1 MKKKEKFEK
10 RERLGGACVHDVF
23 KIKYINT
30 LQSTSWCFSDF
41 YFFLFFISLFFFFY
55 SNTSNTTFP
64 TFLIHYLSLSIIDLI
79 IEYKDVVVNL
89 TLVFYSN

>member
-1 MKKKEKFEK
+1 MKKKDKFEK

-41 YFFLFFISLFFFFY
+41 
-55 SNTSNTTFP
+55 
-64 TFLIHYLSLSIIDLI
+64 
-79 IEYKDVVVNL
+79 
-89 TLVFYSN
+89 